1 MCKPSRNY
9 SSAELEYEYD
19 YLRSSIPGEAEVLM
33 RVGAQVMCVV
43 NMEDQQLGYT
53 LCNGSQGKVI
63 GFSEKQMPI
72 VKFNGISSPITM
84 TFNTWASESIPSI
97 GIKHMPLVL
106 AWAMTI
112 HKSQG
117 TTLEIAEI
125 DVGDRVFE
133 CGQTYVALSRV
144 KSLEGLY
151 LTNFNYQKVYTNK
164 KVKTFYSTISDA
176 TIECQEEEN

>member
-1 MCKPSRNY
+1 
-9 SSAELEYEYD
+9 
-19 YLRSSIPGEAEVLM
+19 V
-33 RVGAQVMCVV
+33 
-43 NMEDQQLGYT
+43 
-53 LCNGSQGKVI
+53 